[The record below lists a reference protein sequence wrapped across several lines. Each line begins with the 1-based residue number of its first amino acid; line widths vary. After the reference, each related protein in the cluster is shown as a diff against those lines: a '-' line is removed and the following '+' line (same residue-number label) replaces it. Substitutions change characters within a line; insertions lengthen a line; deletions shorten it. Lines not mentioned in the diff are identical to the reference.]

1 MTYTYTKDDIKT
13 RLQAYLK
20 KTGKELPQ
28 AQIESFVKNAEKLG
42 LYYVTM
48 MHCRSE
54 VDVLR
59 RYRGKISDYYLQD
72 LLSLK
77 SNREMLKRAF
87 TRLTEDFS
95 ISAKH
100 YTGIDEE
107 AQQEILGFPY
117 RISKEVFQEM
127 NRANGFFREMGV

>member
-1 MTYTYTKDDIKT
+1 MSYKKDDIKA

-20 KTGKELPQ
+20 RTGKELPQ
-28 AQIESFVKNAEKLG
+28 AQCESFAKNGEKLG
-42 LYYVTM
+42 LYYTAM

-54 VDVLR
+54 ADVLR

-77 SNREMLKRAF
+77 SNREMLKKTF

-95 ISAKH
+95 IAAKH
-100 YTGIDEE
+100 YTGIDESG
-107 AQQEILGFPY
+107 QQEILGFPY
-117 RISKEVFQEM
+117 RISNEVFQEM